1 MGSIALTLAVLYAI
15 SAIVGYLQSFTVV
28 TITQRFSQRF
38 RTAIQKKIN
47 TVPLNYFDSHSQGD
61 ILSRVTNDVDLWDN
75 RLVRSGYSNYFK
87 HSLGSSHY
95 YDVLLKCYYG
105 FHCDWFCL
113 DRICSSSLY
122 HGLLATTF
130 KRQQENLA
138 NINGYI
144 EEIYTGQAVVTSY
157 NASKESSQDFKGL
170 NDKLYN
176 SMWQSQFISG
186 IMMPLM
192 IFIGNFGYVMVCLVG
207 AVKVIDGSLTIGD
220 VVAFMTYVRIFSQPL
235 SQIAQ
240 GITQLQS
247 ATAAIGSIFEFL
259 EEKDMDDESVKTAEL
274 TDTKGQVVFDHV
286 SFGYTPEKTIIH
298 DFSALAKP
306 GQRLLLLVRRVLV
319 RQPLLTCL

>member
-1 MGSIALTLAVLYAI
+1 M
-15 SAIVGYLQSFTVV
+15 
-28 TITQRFSQRF
+28 
-38 RTAIQKKIN
+38 
-47 TVPLNYFDSHSQGD
+47 
-61 ILSRVTNDVDLWDN
+61 
-75 RLVRSGYSNYFK
+75 
-87 HSLGSSHY
+87 
-95 YDVLLKCYYG
+95 
-105 FHCDWFCL
+105 
-113 DRICSSSLY
+113 
-122 HGLLATTF
+122 
-130 KRQQENLA
+130 A

-240 GITQLQS
+240 GITQPNQQLQ
-247 ATAAIGSIFEFL
+247 
-259 EEKDMDDESVKTAEL
+259 
-274 TDTKGQVVFDHV
+274 
-286 SFGYTPEKTIIH
+286 
-298 DFSALAKP
+298 
-306 GQRLLLLVRRVLV
+306 LLVVSLNFWKKKIWTTSQS
-319 RQPLLTCL
+319 RQLS